1 VARERTN
8 RVNKYRLLKGK
19 WMQRSRMYVSPIF
32 AAAMIALATSSARA
46 VTPEETFASGNPKR
60 FGDCQALVD
69 SELHGWSSQ

>member
-1 VARERTN
+1 
-8 RVNKYRLLKGK
+8 
-19 WMQRSRMYVSPIF
+19 
-32 AAAMIALATSSARA
+32 LATSSARA